1 MIVRLLLTERAK
13 ELADKVG
20 GQAITLAEVDNFHPE
35 EGMVLANTTSVG
47 MKPKIDL
54 TPISKVCLIY
64 FSTYL
69 LFHINLASNGSK
81 KCSFMMLFSY
91 MLLTQKKV

>member
-1 MIVRLLLTERAK
+1 MNNLCNYLNEMCLLLTERAK

-20 GQAITLAEVDNFHPE
+20 GQAMTLDEVENFHPE

-54 TPISKVCLIY
+54 TPISKVCLTY
-64 FSTYL
+64 FSSYF
-69 LFHINLASNGSK
+69 LFH
-81 KCSFMMLFSY
+81 
-91 MLLTQKKV
+91 

>member
-1 MIVRLLLTERAK
+1 MNNLCNYLNEMRLLLTERAK

-20 GQAITLAEVDNFHPE
+20 GQAMTLAEVENFHPE

-54 TPISKVCLIY
+54 TPISKVCLTY
-64 FSTYL
+64 FSSYF
-69 LFHINLASNGSK
+69 LFH
-81 KCSFMMLFSY
+81 
-91 MLLTQKKV
+91 